1 MYNKILNPITNQWI
15 NIDGKIGKSVL
26 KMYLNQLGSGKS
38 LNRFKKIADHIIE
51 INRRYKQLSP
61 KKQKDYIEELGDA
74 KDLINNGGINI
85 NNNVIRIN
93 NPEKIITED
102 NVTDS
107 SIQNSILMVSGIA
120 ALTELDMVVDSL
132 ELDNLKNLGH
142 SFVNQQQGSDFNTNE
157 IYGGGIT
164 NLAGN
169 AYSLV
174 RKKAAEKL
182 GDKTVSGMEEIART
196 GGNAVAGLA
205 NWILDH
211 PGSSMVY
218 AAVGIVIIANREHNR
233 DAYNFYKELAL

>member
-1 MYNKILNPITNQWI
+1 MYNKILNPITNRWI

-26 KMYLNQLGSGKS
+26 KMYLKQLGSGKS
-38 LNRFKKIADHIIE
+38 VNRFKKVADHIIE

-120 ALTELDMVVDSL
+120 ALSELDMVVDSL

-142 SFVNQQQGSDFNTNE
+142 SFVNQQQGSGFNTSD

-211 PGSSMVY
+211 PGSSMIY

-233 DAYNFYKELAL
+233 DAYNFYKERAL